1 MHRNLDRRVESLVR
15 VDKAAH
21 KNTLQEILDISMDPK
36 TSSWHQHDTSWKRV
50 NENNLSEGLT
60 DIQSKFIKRNKGG
73 RN

>member
-21 KNTLQEILDISMDPK
+21 KKVLQEILDISMDPK
-36 TSSWHQHDTSWKRV
+36 TSSWHQQDMNWTRV
-50 NENNLSEGLT
+50 NENNLSEELT
-60 DIQSKFIKRNKGG
+60 DIQSKFIKRNRGG